1 MSRIAW
7 AWQKLQFPWDME
19 GAVQPDR
26 SYLRDKGTVHAFAE
40 QPGNNI
46 INNNRRLNKISF
58 ENSQKKIRKIC
69 EILNCYLISSNNA

>member
-40 QPGNNI
+40 QPGNKIIKNI
-46 INNNRRLNKISF
+46 SARKFTN
-58 ENSQKKIRKIC
+58 KIRKIC
-69 EILNCYLISSNNA
+69 EIIKMAYTH